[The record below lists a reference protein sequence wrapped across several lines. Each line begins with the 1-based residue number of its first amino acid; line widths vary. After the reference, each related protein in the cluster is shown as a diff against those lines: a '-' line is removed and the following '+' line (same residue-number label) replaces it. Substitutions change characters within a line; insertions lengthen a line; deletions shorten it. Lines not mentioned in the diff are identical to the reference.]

1 MTHVCVMLIV
11 GVQRAACGRPCDP
24 DKATLRAET
33 LRVRPEI
40 NSLQGTMTDL
50 EAIPSSVATV
60 RPTEDAGA
68 TSSGYYEFQYGWVAR
83 HALEMTDEAS
93 GLKWILCEWHTD
105 FVLGWADSFA
115 PVSVKHREPN
125 SGHWTI
131 ATMFSEGGLHTL
143 YTRWCELGRPPM
155 CRWVTNGGLNAECRK
170 LQTAC
175 ASTDA
180 AEFKKWFDKHGFR
193 FDTAKLAD
201 AVAFLT
207 ALRIDNDS
215 SRSKDQRIIQI
226 DRIARPALRGLG
238 LSAVEAAAV
247 YDSVVGI
254 ARTASQ
260 GFGGTE
266 PTTWSSS
273 RPEAFDAAVLALA
286 DSEKRVIRA
295 EPIREVAREL
305 CVPAAALPPPVSA
318 ESTTLTKKLRKGG
331 VVPTADMAARRSRM
345 GWAAYEA
352 TFSEPLPVPGQQS
365 ALEDLRSQVLMEATD
380 AQIDAAKGGHPYGN
394 AMHEEMRTRMKALAS
409 EPSSLTRLTPN
420 LLMGL
425 AYDLTAH
432 CEIWWSERFDL
443 DAADPVQDDGDGE
456 ES

>member
-1 MTHVCVMLIV
+1 MTD
-11 GVQRAACGRPCDP
+11 Q
-24 DKATLRAET
+24 
-33 LRVRPEI
+33 
-40 NSLQGTMTDL
+40 DL
-50 EAIPSSVATV
+50 EAIPPSVASV
-60 RPTEDAGA
+60 RPAEDAGA

-83 HALEMTDEAS
+83 HALEMTDERS
-93 GLKWILCEWHTD
+93 GLKWIMCEWHTD

-131 ATMFSEGGLHTL
+131 ATMFSEGGLNTL
-143 YTRWCELGRPPM
+143 YTRWCELGRPST
-155 CRWVTNGGLNAECRK
+155 CRWVTNGGLNAESRK

-175 ASTDA
+175 AATDTGQ
-180 AEFKKWFDKHGFR
+180 FTKWFENHGFR
-193 FDTAKLAD
+193 FENAKSVD
-201 AVAFLT
+201 VVAFLT

-215 SRSKDQRIIQI
+215 SRSKDQRIVQI

-238 LSAVEAAAV
+238 LSAVDAPAV
-247 YDSVVGI
+247 YDAVVGI
-254 ARTASQ
+254 ARSASQ

-266 PTTWSSS
+266 PTAWSSS
-273 RPEAFDAAVLALA
+273 RPEAFDAAVLAVA
-286 DSEKRVIRA
+286 DSEKRVIKA
-295 EPIREVAREL
+295 ESVKDIARHL
-305 CVPAAALPPPVSA
+305 CEPAAAVPPPTSP
-318 ESTTLTKKLRKGG
+318 ENTTLTKKLRRGE
-331 VVPTADMAARRSRM
+331 VVPTAEMAARRTRV

-365 ALEDLRSQVLMEATD
+365 ALEHLRSRVLMEATD
-380 AQIDAAKGGHPYGN
+380 AQIGAAKRGEPYGN
-394 AMHEEMRTRMKALAS
+394 LMYEEMRTRMKALAA
-409 EPSSLTRLTPN
+409 EPSSLRQLTPD

-443 DAADPVQDDGDGE
+443 DAADGDEDGD